1 MAQTSIVGTYFTSWA
16 YDVGTKSC
24 QLGPIVV
31 IGTDNSVV
39 VDGVTIKN
47 PMVLPTGV
55 SWSSAAG
62 NPSSAF
68 LIFANNSQLDAMCFT
83 GTYWTTADS
92 PPSGTNIYGFATQPA
107 EGLSAWN
114 NTYYGYETTSNNG
127 QEPLGTLVISSP
139 NVTFAGK
146 TINNPIY
153 TGLTSTSN
161 NTDVNELAW
170 FTSDGND
177 NNVAISFFT
186 SSQNTG
192 VVLFNG
198 DIWSSNES
206 RPEGSPPSVNNFFG
220 TTQKASD
227 AAQNAQVN
235 EIAQN
240 AHDAERGVAKDAVEL
255 LVDEALGDADDG
267 DNQEIAQNAGQ
278 QADNNAQEAQQEAAP
293 NNEGGVGENE
303 GGGENEPG
311 AQEGGEDALDEV
323 ADTLDEAV
331 GLAVPPDDRSAP
343 PTRGASSKASGLS
356 ARQLLAL
363 KNRS

>member
-1 MAQTSIVGTYFTSWA
+1 MAQTSIAGTYFTSWA
-16 YDVGTKSC
+16 YDVSTQSF

-31 IGTDNSVV
+31 ISTDNSVT
-39 VDGVTIKN
+39 VDGVAIQG
-47 PMVLPTGV
+47 PMVMATGV
-55 SWSSAAG
+55 SWTSAAG
-62 NPSSAF
+62 NPSSAMLLF
-68 LIFANNSQLDAMCFT
+68 QYSSQFNAMTFS

-114 NTYYGYETTSNNG
+114 NTYNSYETTSNNG
-127 QEPLGTLVISSP
+127 QESLGTLIISSP

-153 TGLTSTSN
+153 TGLTSASN

-220 TTQKASD
+220 TTQEASD
-227 AAQNAQVN
+227 AAQNAQVDEYAQDAHVAEMAAVGFVMAAAMGYAGADN
-235 EIAQN
+235 AQN
-240 AHDAERGVAKDAVEL
+240 A
-255 LVDEALGDADDG
+255 
-267 DNQEIAQNAGQ
+267 AQDAGQ

-323 ADTLDEAV
+323 ADALGEVFEAV
-331 GLAVPPDDRSAP
+331 GFAVPPDDRSAP

-356 ARQLLAL
+356 ARQLLTL